1 MLKDSIP
8 CKFPV
13 PAPASGSKYLA
24 LFTKKNKFLPT
35 NEKSIL
41 VKPVLL
47 NTRFGNEYPK
57 TSSLNLMFVAS

>member
-24 LFTKKNKFLPT
+24 SFKKKNKFLPT
-35 NEKSIL
+35 NEKSML
-41 VKPVLL
+41 ENPELPNK
-47 NTRFGNEYPK
+47 RFGIE
-57 TSSLNLMFVAS
+57 